1 MEQDDDI
8 KTDDNVEAL
17 TLSFTTMFD
26 TINVLKKTITNVQT
40 QLKSLEKQV
49 KKNNKKLQKQIDK
62 GKEKKPRKPS
72 GFAQPTKISK
82 ELCEFMNVS
91 EDTEMA
97 RTEVTKFVIRYIKD
111 NQLQSENE
119 KNVIIPDEKLQK
131 ILENTSDDKITFFN
145 IQKYMNKNFKKE
157 SML

>member
-17 TLSFTTMFD
+17 TLSFTNMFD

-40 QLKSLEKQV
+40 QLKNLEKQV
-49 KKNNKKLQKQIDK
+49 KRNNKKLQKQIDK
-62 GKEKKPRKPS
+62 GKERKPRKPS

-91 EDTEMA
+91 EDTEIA
-97 RTEVTKFVIRYIKD
+97 RTEVTKYVIQYIKD
-111 NQLQSENE
+111 NDLQSEDE

-131 ILENTSDDKITFFN
+131 ILENTNDDQITFFN
-145 IQKYMNKNFKKE
+145 IQRYMNKNFLKE
-157 SML
+157 CV

>member
-17 TLSFTTMFD
+17 TLSFTNMFD

-40 QLKSLEKQV
+40 QLKNLERQV
-49 KKNNKKLQKQIDK
+49 KRNNKKLQKQIDK
-62 GKEKKPRKPS
+62 GKERKPRKPS

-97 RTEVTKFVIRYIKD
+97 RTEVTKYVIQYIKD
-111 NQLQSENE
+111 NQLQSENS
-119 KNVIIPDEKLQK
+119 KNIIIPDEKLQK
-131 ILENTSDDKITFFN
+131 ILVNEKDDEITFFN

-157 SML
+157 SVL

>member
-17 TLSFTTMFD
+17 ALSFTNMFD

-40 QLKSLEKQV
+40 QLKNLERQV
-49 KKNNKKLQKQIDK
+49 KRNNKKLQKQIDK

-91 EDTEMA
+91 EDTEIA
-97 RTEVTKFVIRYIKD
+97 RTEVTKYVIQYIKD
-111 NQLQSENE
+111 NQLQS
-119 KNVIIPDEKLQK
+119 KNSKNIIIPDEKLQK
-131 ILENTSDDKITFFN
+131 ILENTNDDQITFFN
-145 IQKYMNKNFKKE
+145 IQRYMNKNFKKE
-157 SML
+157 CI

>member
-17 TLSFTTMFD
+17 TLSFTNMFD

-40 QLKSLEKQV
+40 QLKNLEKQV
-49 KKNNKKLQKQIDK
+49 RRNNKKLQKQIDK

-91 EDTEMA
+91 EDTEIA
-97 RTEVTKFVIRYIKD
+97 RTEVTKYVIQYIKD
-111 NQLQSENE
+111 NDLQSEDE

-131 ILENTSDDKITFFN
+131 ILENTNDDQITFFN
-145 IQKYMNKNFKKE
+145 IQRYMNKNFLKE
-157 SML
+157 CV

>member
-1 MEQDDDI
+1 MEQDYDI

-17 TLSFTTMFD
+17 TLSFTNMFD

-40 QLKSLEKQV
+40 QLKNLERQV
-49 KKNNKKLQKQIDK
+49 KRNNKKLQKQIDK

-97 RTEVTKFVIRYIKD
+97 RTEVTKYVIQYIKD
-111 NQLQSENE
+111 NQLQS
-119 KNVIIPDEKLQK
+119 KNSKNIIIPDEKLQK
-131 ILENTSDDKITFFN
+131 ILLNEKDDEITFFN

-157 SML
+157 SVL

>member
-17 TLSFTTMFD
+17 TLSFTNMFD

-40 QLKSLEKQV
+40 QLKGLEKQV
-49 KKNNKKLQKQIDK
+49 KRNNKNLQKQIDK

-91 EDTEMA
+91 ENTEMA
-97 RTEVTKFVIRYIKD
+97 RTEVTKYVIKYIKD
-111 NQLQSENE
+111 NKLQS
-119 KNVIIPDEKLQK
+119 KNSKNIIIPDEKLQK
-131 ILENTSDDKITFFN
+131 ILENTKDDEITFFN

-157 SML
+157 SIL

>member
-17 TLSFTTMFD
+17 TLSFTNMFD

-40 QLKSLEKQV
+40 QLKNLEKQV
-49 KKNNKKLQKQIDK
+49 RRNNKKLQKQIDK
-62 GKEKKPRKPS
+62 GKERKPRKPS

-91 EDTEMA
+91 EDTEIA
-97 RTEVTKFVIRYIKD
+97 RTEVTKYVIQYIKD
-111 NQLQSENE
+111 NDLQSEDE

-131 ILENTSDDKITFFN
+131 ILENTNDDQITFFN
-145 IQKYMNKNFKKE
+145 IQRYMNKNFLKE
-157 SML
+157 CV